1 MTEVDRLAGHIPQS
15 GQRIPKNA
23 RVPSNVINARHPI
36 NSGTTNHSF
45 LSLVPEESL
54 RLTPQIRI

>member
-1 MTEVDRLAGHIPQS
+1 MAEVDRLAGHIPQS

-23 RVPSNVINARHPI
+23 TVP
-36 NSGTTNHSF
+36 SGTTNHSF
-45 LSLVPEESL
+45 LSLASEESL